1 MFVLVVTRI
10 QPTILVQE
18 IAARSINCHLNS
30 NAQHVSK
37 KNNIA
42 MKIKLICFIALLMA
56 CSDSTENDHCVEIG
70 LNLTRAFSDFN
81 GDAGQQGRYNGDY
94 YCAVLT
100 DAQLPG
106 IDFSSPYIPYN
117 PHSQF
122 PVCET
127 GFTSPPQ
134 LCLTNLKNAEMARVN
149 LSGANL
155 SRVVLTGANLQG
167 ANLNRSLLYGAEL
180 YGARLQGADMRNTNA
195 TGAYLNGANLTG
207 ANLTGA
213 NLFGTDLRGANLDN
227 VIGADYT
234 GAIR

>member
-1 MFVLVVTRI
+1 MFVLGVTRI

-30 NAQHVSK
+30 NAQHASK
-37 KNNIA
+37 KNNIT

-100 DAQLPG
+100 DALLPG
-106 IDFSSPYIPYN
+106 IDFSSPFIPYN

-122 PVCET
+122 P
-127 GFTSPPQ
+127 
-134 LCLTNLKNAEMARVN
+134 M
-149 LSGANL
+149 
-155 SRVVLTGANLQG
+155 
-167 ANLNRSLLYGAEL
+167 
-180 YGARLQGADMRNTNA
+180 M
-195 TGAYLNGANLTG
+195 
-207 ANLTGA
+207 
-213 NLFGTDLRGANLDN
+213 
-227 VIGADYT
+227 
-234 GAIR
+234 